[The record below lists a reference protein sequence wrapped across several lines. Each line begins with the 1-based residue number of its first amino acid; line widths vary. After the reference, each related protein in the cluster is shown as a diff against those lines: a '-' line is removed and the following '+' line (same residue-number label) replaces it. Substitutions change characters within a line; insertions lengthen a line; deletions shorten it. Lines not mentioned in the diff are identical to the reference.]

1 MGSTH
6 LQVHEM
12 SKRPEFSHL
21 IRAACYFSQKRE
33 AAIWFTR
40 EFPSREVEIHCHTV
54 KA

>member
-12 SKRPEFSHL
+12 SKNPEFSHL
-21 IRAACYFSQKRE
+21 IRAVCYFSQKRE
-33 AAIWFTR
+33 VAIWFTR
-40 EFPSREVEIHCHTV
+40 EFASQAMDIHCHTV